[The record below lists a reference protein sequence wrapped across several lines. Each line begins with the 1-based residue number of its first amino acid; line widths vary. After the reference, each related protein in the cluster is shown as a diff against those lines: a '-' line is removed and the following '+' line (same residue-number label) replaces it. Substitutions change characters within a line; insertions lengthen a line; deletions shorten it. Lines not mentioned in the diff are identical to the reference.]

1 MSSDSTE
8 ADDLAL
14 YTQSVDA
21 CRDSTSI
28 PNEDLLAL
36 ERYLGSANTSGQ
48 TERAVAC
55 DIEEHNG

>member
-14 YTQSVDA
+14 YMQSVDA
-21 CRDSTSI
+21 CRDSTTI

-36 ERYLGSANTSGQ
+36 ERYLGSANTSGLDEP
-48 TERAVAC
+48 TVTC
-55 DIEEHNG
+55 DIDEQND